1 MSGFAVKMAACS
13 ILSIQCAD
21 VRASAAFYDAVL
33 GVLGGA
39 RAMDFGE
46 VIGFG
51 TAHKP
56 ESWIAAE
63 LVTLVP
69 AARDQRLRNRA
80 AAALT

>member
-1 MSGFAVKMAACS
+1 MAACS
-13 ILSIQCAD
+13 MLSIQCAD
-21 VRASAAFYDAVL
+21 VRASAIFYDAVL
-33 GVLGGA
+33 GALGGA

-51 TAHKP
+51 TVGKP
-56 ESWIAAE
+56 ELWIAAD

>member
-1 MSGFAVKMAACS
+1 MAACS

-51 TAHKP
+51 TAGKP
-56 ESWIAAE
+56 EFWIAAE

-80 AAALT
+80 AAALS

>member
-1 MSGFAVKMAACS
+1 
-13 ILSIQCAD
+13 
-21 VRASAAFYDAVL
+21 
-33 GVLGGA
+33 
-39 RAMDFGE
+39 MDFGE

-51 TAHKP
+51 TAGKP
-56 ESWIAAE
+56 EFWIAAD

>member
-1 MSGFAVKMAACS
+1 MAACS
-13 ILSIQCAD
+13 MLSIQCAD
-21 VRASAAFYDAVL
+21 VRAGAIFYDAVL
-33 GVLGGA
+33 GALGGA

-51 TAHKP
+51 KL
-56 ESWIAAE
+56 EFWIAAD

-69 AARDQRLRNRA
+69 AARDQRLRNSA

>member
-1 MSGFAVKMAACS
+1 MASCS

-33 GVLGGA
+33 GALGGA

-51 TAHKP
+51 AVGKP
-56 ESWIAAE
+56 EFWIAAE

-69 AARDQRLRNRA
+69 AAGDQRLRNRA
-80 AAALT
+80 ATA

>member
-1 MSGFAVKMAACS
+1 
-13 ILSIQCAD
+13 
-21 VRASAAFYDAVL
+21 
-33 GVLGGA
+33 
-39 RAMDFGE
+39 MDFSE

-51 TAHKP
+51 TVGKP
-56 ESWIAAE
+56 EFWIAAD

>member
-1 MSGFAVKMAACS
+1 MAACS
-13 ILSIQCAD
+13 MLSIQCAD
-21 VRASAAFYDAVL
+21 VRASAIFYDGA
-33 GVLGGA
+33 LGGA

-51 TAHKP
+51 TVGKP
-56 ESWIAAE
+56 EFWIAAD